1 MTTPTMTW
9 TKLSRWTRLSR
20 SLGSDHNPLRRRSD
34 LIAAWLLPGV
44 LAAFLVLGPL
54 MVGAAAM
61 WVHAGSTAA
70 RQAQRSWHR
79 VPAVLLRA
87 APGPAKS
94 AAATGTWTV
103 WTPARWT
110 AGGRAQGG
118 LIPAPAGTSAGRTV
132 PVWLD
137 RAGQVRLPPATS
149 GQVRDHVV
157 LAGSLALTALAML
170 LSAAALVVRRVLDR
184 RRLAAWETAWL
195 SAGPQWT
202 GHG

>member
-9 TKLSRWTRLSR
+9 TKLSRR
-20 SLGSDHNPLRRRSD
+20 LGSDHNPLRRRSD

-54 MVGAAAM
+54 AAGAAAM
-61 WVHAGSTAA
+61 WVHAGSAAA

-79 VPAVLLRA
+79 VPAVLLEA
-87 APGPAKS
+87 APGPAKP
-94 AAATGTWTV
+94 APGTGTWTV

-118 LIPAPAGTSAGRTV
+118 LIPAPAGTSSGSTV
-132 PVWLD
+132 LVWLD
-137 RAGQVRLPPATS
+137 HAGQVTLPPATT

-157 LAGSLALTALAML
+157 VAASLALTVLAML
-170 LSAAALVVRRVLDR
+170 LAAGALVVRRVLDR
-184 RRLAAWETAWL
+184 QRLADWEKAWL